1 MARLRLRHLTF
12 VGTSVEP
19 ATVAFGD
26 NLTLIRGP
34 SDTGKSFIVDA
45 IDFMMG
51 ANSLK
56 DIPERLGYSTAL
68 LGVELP
74 SGDVIT
80 LSRSVTGGRF
90 GVYQEDVRSGS
101 LDVPPLTLSP
111 THSPTSE
118 GNVSRFFLSAT
129 GLDGR
134 RVRRNVKNDTD
145 SLSFRNIAHLCIVDE
160 TQMQSDTPPALTG
173 HYVTRT
179 KEVSVLKLLLQDED
193 DSDLIPAADTT
204 ETKRTARAK
213 VEVVDGLLADLAHRL
228 ADAPSEPEIRDQLA
242 RLNDHIATRTNS
254 IDLLTSRRSELVR
267 RRSAVQDDIIA
278 NERRTAEATALIG
291 RFNLLLAQYDSDLER
306 LEMLSE
312 AGSLLG
318 YFDRGTCVFCG
329 AEVEHQ
335 HLNEDGLALGTHF
348 GESVSVERTKTS
360 ALRGDLIATIAD
372 LEIERVSLQDGAENA
387 QAELARADAGIS
399 DVETELAP
407 HREGLS
413 ELLDLRRS
421 LDATL
426 SMHDQVAE
434 LEELKAR
441 VGIESKA
448 EAATVA
454 ASLNIGVLTEFATE
468 VRRCLEAWRFPDA
481 SDVRY
486 DRSEQDLI
494 VGDQVRA
501 AHGKGVR
508 AILHAAFT
516 TALCQYC
523 LDREIHHPGF
533 VILDSPL
540 VTYRAPDE
548 DESAATIEAGVAD
561 AFYRDIQDRFSG
573 QIIVMENTD
582 PATPLGPESVD
593 ITFTKVESTGRY
605 GFFPVRP

>member
-1 MARLRLRHLTF
+1 M
-12 VGTSVEP
+12 
-19 ATVAFGD
+19 AFGD
-26 NLTLIRGP
+26 SLTLIRGP

-51 ANSLK
+51 ATSLK
-56 DIPERLGYSTAL
+56 EIPERFGYSTAL

-90 GVYQEDVRSGS
+90 GVYQDDIRSGP
-101 LDVPPLTLSP
+101 LEVPQLTLSP
-111 THSPTSE
+111 THSPTTVN
-118 GNVSRFFLSAT
+118 NVSRFFLSAT

-134 RVRRNVKNDTD
+134 RVRKNIKNETD
-145 SLSFRNIAHLCIVDE
+145 ALSFRNIAHLCIVDE

-173 HYVTRT
+173 QYVTRT

-204 ETKRTARAK
+204 ESKRGARAK
-213 VEVVDGLLADLAHRL
+213 VEVVDGLLADLAQRL
-228 ADAPSEPEIRDQLA
+228 AGASPEPEIRDQLP
-242 RLNDHIATRTNS
+242 RLNNHIATRTDS
-254 IDLLTSRRSELVR
+254 IDRLTSRRSELVSR
-267 RRSAVQDDIIA
+267 QSAVQDDIIA
-278 NERRTAEATALIG
+278 SERRTAEAIALIG

-306 LEMLSE
+306 LEMISE

-335 HLNEDGLALGTHF
+335 HLNEDGIALGTHF
-348 GESVSVERTKTS
+348 GESVAAEHTKTS
-360 ALRGDLIATIAD
+360 ALRADLVATIAD
-372 LEIERVSLQDGAENA
+372 LGVERAALQGSVASARE
-387 QAELARADAGIS
+387 ELARAEARIS
-399 DVETELAP
+399 DVETEMAP
-407 HREGLS
+407 HSEGLS

-421 LDATL
+421 LEALL
-426 SMHDQVAE
+426 SMHDQVGQ
-434 LEELKAR
+434 LEELKLR
-441 VGIESKA
+441 VANESKA

-454 ASLNIGVLTEFATE
+454 ALLNIGVLTEFSTE
-468 VRRCLEAWRFPDA
+468 VRKFLEAWRFPDA

-494 VGDQVRA
+494 AGDQVRG

-523 LDREIHHPGF
+523 IDREIDHPGF

-561 AFYRDIQDRFSG
+561 AFYKDIQDHFSG

-582 PATPLGPESVD
+582 PTTPLGPESVD
-593 ITFTKVESTGRY
+593 IQFTKVESTGRY
-605 GFFPVRP
+605 GFFPVRPEPPSSG